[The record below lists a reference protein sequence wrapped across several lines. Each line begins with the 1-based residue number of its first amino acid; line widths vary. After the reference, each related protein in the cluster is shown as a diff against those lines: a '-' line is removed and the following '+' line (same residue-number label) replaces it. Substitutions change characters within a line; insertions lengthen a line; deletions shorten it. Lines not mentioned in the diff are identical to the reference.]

1 MPLVTGL
8 LSHVLRVS
16 HLFPITTV
24 TRRMFASFN
33 VEWLFIEMSRITQGM
48 DYYNRIVIRR
58 DNVLPHYAAH
68 VTNSVP
74 SDSPVYY
81 VLGCS
86 AVTPSSSFPISHCGS
101 EPDICWI

>member
-1 MPLVTGL
+1 MLP
-8 LSHVLRVS
+8 VS

-68 VTNSVP
+68 V
-74 SDSPVYY
+74 
-81 VLGCS
+81 GKQR
-86 AVTPSSSFPISHCGS
+86 AFRFPGLLRAGLFRCHSQQFVS
-101 EPDICWI
+101 N